1 MQSVRTHV
9 NHLAIVLSWLWMARL
24 QLMLVVVMHSLLV
37 ETMQLS
43 TVLGHL
49 VETLSLLMLLDLL
62 EMVQIA

>member
-1 MQSVRTHV
+1 M

-37 ETMQLS
+37 ETMHLS
-43 TVLGHL
+43 TVLVNL